1 MNNIMLIEDDKQ
13 LRQNIRIALERSG
26 FQVDEFSNG
35 SEVFV
40 KKLDSTPDLILCDIM
55 MPEKDG
61 YWVFNEIKKHHTLS
75 TIPFIFITAK
85 VDRDDIRK
93 GMNLGA
99 DDYLTKPFKISELLD
114 AVNSRI
120 SLHKGNAPYSKLKPK
135 PQETLLKIDNF
146 ILLDVGKKL
155 ERIAIKSIDF
165 IKADGVYSEVY
176 MNNTPKIEVRK
187 SLNDWEHILPNE
199 SFIRIHRSTIINILA
214 VSHVEKW
221 FNQTLLLYIQNYKE
235 PLKISRSYK
244 SALKGKIIF

>member
-1 MNNIMLIEDDKQ
+1 MLIEDDKQ

-35 SEVFV
+35 SEVFIKELV
-40 KKLDSTPDLILCDIM
+40 STPDLILCDIM

-120 SLHKGNAPYSKLKPK
+120 SLHKENAHYSKLKPK

-176 MNNTPKIEVRK
+176 MNNIQKIEVRK

-199 SFIRIHRSTIINILA
+199 SFIRIHRSTIINISA